1 MQYAWRF
8 ANDSS
13 LLLLSLTRSVLTTV
27 SIQYSENTIAAAC
40 MLLSITGFD
49 LLQKEKYM
57 PILLNTA
64 RVSEA
69 VILRTTFASPPL

>member
-1 MQYAWRF
+1 
-8 ANDSS
+8 
-13 LLLLSLTRSVLTTV
+13 
-27 SIQYSENTIAAAC
+27 

-49 LLQKEKYM
+49 FLQKEKYM

-69 VILRTTFASPPL
+69 VILRTAFASPPP